1 MRRRTLW
8 AHSFRANRAP
18 AALVAAVALA
28 TATVSGLAAEQPSA
42 EHPSREATP
51 ARTPAAPAPAADSAQ
66 QEMKFFYFPWTKL
79 CGKDDSGITN
89 GEDMCVAAIEEYT
102 ETGQLALMVSLIELK
117 DSTRKIL
124 RVALPLG
131 VQLKR
136 GTRVIIDE
144 DAPQQRVYL
153 MCLEASGCVSDY
165 EFDSAIVEKLKK
177 AHSLMVQAIN
187 PAGQPMSIP
196 VPLKE
201 FAAAH
206 DGPPT
211 PPQVLEE
218 RRKEFQEDLQRKV
231 EAHEKPENSPP
242 RAAQPASPAA
252 GAASNRH

>member
-8 AHSFRANRAP
+8 ARSLRANRAP
-18 AALVAAVALA
+18 AAVVAAVALA
-28 TATVSGLAAEQPSA
+28 TTAVSGLAAEQPSSA
-42 EHPSREATP
+42 KSV
-51 ARTPAAPAPAADSAQ
+51 APAPAADSAVL
-66 QEMKFFYFPWTKL
+66 EMKFFYFPWIKL
-79 CGKDDSGITN
+79 CGKDPSSATKDQ
-89 GEDMCVAAIEEYT
+89 EVCFAATEEYS
-102 ETGQLALMVSLIELK
+102 ETGQLSLSVSLIEQPN
-117 DSTRKIL
+117 DTRKIL

-136 GTRVIIDE
+136 GTRIIIDQDPPE
-144 DAPQQRVYL
+144 QRAYL

-165 EFDSAIVEKLKK
+165 EFDSAIVGKLKK
-177 AHSLMVQAIN
+177 AHSLTVQAIS

-201 FAAAH
+201 FAAAY

-211 PPQVLEE
+211 SPEVLEE

-231 EAHEKPENSPP
+231 EAHEKPESSRP
-242 RAAQPASPAA
+242 RAAQPTSPAA